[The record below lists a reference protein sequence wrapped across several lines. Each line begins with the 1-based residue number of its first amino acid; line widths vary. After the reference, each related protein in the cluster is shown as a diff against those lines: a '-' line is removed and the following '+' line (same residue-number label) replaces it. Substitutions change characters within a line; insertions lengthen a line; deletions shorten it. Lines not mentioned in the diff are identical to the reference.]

1 MNLQNFEELS
11 AKERAEFSRICN
23 LLMSSTYILREDA
36 EKRISR
42 EYSFV
47 NRNFELFEDYLSLS
61 GWEIYQDNQY
71 GIIYVKNVDGYNRVE
86 LNKLTTV
93 MLIVLR
99 ILYEEKRREA
109 GLTND
114 VIVSIGE
121 LFGKIVN
128 EYSVYPKKPPQKEI
142 KESFRILEHHHII
155 RKISDN
161 YEDLESRIQVLPSV
175 LIVVS
180 DERCK
185 AICDILK
192 TEEKEA
198 IYEETDTA
206 IID

>member
-161 YEDLESRIQVLPSV
+161 YEDFESRIQVLPSV